1 MKKKKMAEGQIQEE
15 NSPSI
20 PNISEK
26 RSEHSELS
34 IGTIPVC
41 SLVLDFLAGF
51 PSGSR
56 SK

>member
-1 MKKKKMAEGQIQEE
+1 MKKKMAEGQIQEE
-15 NSPSI
+15 NSPSS

-41 SLVLDFLAGF
+41 SLVLDSLAGF